1 MKPDTNTT
9 EIEVIARAFQEIS
22 KETTYDGLANALLNT
37 ALDYSG
43 AKRGAVLLSEEGE
56 LLAKADAIFPRE
68 RVAVFASRPADI
80 SFRLPT
86 DISERIFGRQEIV
99 LKRAGWKESALVEQ
113 NDELSTEEFAMLC
126 LPLLHQGRNIGVLY
140 LESDAIKSYGARC
153 VSVISLLAGQAAVSF
168 ETARLFEALRE
179 TNLWMI
185 KGQQIAGIGSYRWN
199 TRTLVSRASREL
211 YQMFDV
217 DLELNPI
224 PFEVFQSR
232 VHPADRP
239 ALLRALW
246 AAVKSRASFSQQYRV
261 QRRDGT
267 TRQVSAVGQF
277 DIGPTGDV
285 ELEGIV
291 ADVTERKAAEQAL
304 QDARNELRQAAGLAS
319 VGELAGS
326 ITHEINQPLT
336 GIVAS
341 AEACIRW
348 LSRSPARQ
356 LEATKSI
363 SRIIEQVNRAS
374 NIVAGLRSLVR
385 EAQFEMAEVQLNG
398 AVEDTL
404 ILLKRDMERAS
415 VTLCTDFD
423 GSLPTILA
431 DRTQIQQVVLNL
443 VWNAIEVMNSMERQD
458 RILTV
463 SSIFAHHHVGLRIS
477 DSGPGVSRENEEY
490 LFEPLFTTKKGSL
503 GLGLS
508 ICRKIIHLHGGRL
521 WLEANGPSGAT
532 FSFTLPCPPSART
545 KRS

>member
-1 MKPDTNTT
+1 MKPDADTT
-9 EIEVIARAFQEIS
+9 EIEAIAKAFQKIS

-37 ALDYSG
+37 ALESSG

-56 LLAKADAIFPRE
+56 LLAKADARFPRE
-68 RVAVFASRPADI
+68 RVAVLASQPPVL
-80 SFRLPT
+80 SFDLAK
-86 DISERIFGRQEIV
+86 DVSERIFRQREIV
-99 LKRAGWKESALVEQ
+99 LKQIDGDESALR
-113 NDELSTEEFAMLC
+113 DESEGLSLQKFVLLC
-126 LPLLHQGRNIGVLY
+126 LPLLHQGRSIGVLY
-140 LESDAIKSYGARC
+140 LESERTEPFKPRC
-153 VSVISLLAGQAAVSF
+153 VSVISLLATQAAISF
-168 ETARLFEALRE
+168 ETARLLEALRE

-185 KGQQIAGIGSYRWN
+185 KGQQIARIGSYRWN
-199 TRTLVSRASREL
+199 TRTMLSRASREL

-217 DLELNPI
+217 EADLNPI
-224 PFEVFQSR
+224 PFDVFTSR
-232 VHPADRP
+232 VHPSDRP

-246 AAVKSRASFSQQYRV
+246 EAVETRSSFSHQYTV

-277 DIGPTGDV
+277 DVGPTGDI

-291 ADVTERKAAEQAL
+291 ADVTDRKAAEQAL

-348 LSRSPARQ
+348 LSRIPARQ
-356 LEATKSI
+356 AEATKSI
-363 SRIIEQVNRAS
+363 ARIIEQVNRAG

-385 EAQFEMAEVQLNG
+385 ETQFQLTDMQLNA

-404 ILLKRDMERAS
+404 ILLRRDLERAS

-423 GSLPTILA
+423 SVLPIVKA
-431 DRTQIQQVVLNL
+431 DKSQIQQVVLNL
-443 VWNAIEVMNSMERQD
+443 VWNAIEAMRGIEGRD
-458 RILTV
+458 RVLRV
-463 SSIFAHHHVGLRIS
+463 SSARVEGDVCLKIS
-477 DSGPGVSRENEEY
+477 DSGIGVNRENVWC
-490 LFEPLFTTKKGSL
+490 LFDPLFTTKKGSL

-508 ICRKIIHLHGGRL
+508 ICRKIIKFHGGRL
-521 WLEANGPSGAT
+521 WLEENGWNGAT
-532 FSFTLPCPPSART
+532 FAFSLPRQPSQTVERD
-545 KRS
+545 